1 MAVLRFTYTR
11 TGEESY
17 MNYDGEKSHDNNFSQ
32 IYWIKDFVLT
42 DYEDMVSYF
51 NLQSQRLYDSQ
62 DVSILVET
70 ICISVYDS
78 NKNLKGYIQVAQ
90 TYQDEGSESVSSA
103 GIQQYNVISSNG
115 IFNKSLFFQ
124 IQFNDDLSRNGTI
137 VIQ

>member
-1 MAVLRFTYTR
+1 MPVLRFTYTR
-11 TGEESY
+11 NGEESY
-17 MNYDGEKSHDNNFSQ
+17 MNYDGEKSHDDNFSQ

-42 DYEDMVSYF
+42 DYEDMTSYF

-62 DVSILVET
+62 DVAILVET